1 MSKRTKRER
10 EERERERREREIE
23 RERKMERERGR
34 ERGPA
39 QYGSSVEWN
48 MTSRHI
54 IYAQQSQRWTFNLS
68 QGGSKRGTGSSPYNL
83 SVKALNC
90 KTFYLV

>member
-1 MSKRTKRER
+1 MENETVKREER
-10 EERERERREREIE
+10 CEERNCEQKNTERERE
-23 RERKMERERGR
+23 MERERGR
-34 ERGPA
+34 ETGPA

-68 QGGSKRGTGSSPYNL
+68 QGGSKRGTGSSLYN
-83 SVKALNC
+83 
-90 KTFYLV
+90 